1 MNVLRIW
8 DLRRGDHDDNR
19 SSPAGGSLG
28 SLALSTLLEVN
39 YLTAP
44 LAFLVLVIAPALV
57 VGISPSVVVT
67 YGHLFFDAVNRAATG
82 FAALTFF
89 VLLLGAALWMSRPLL
104 TAIFITSRHLNYTLI
119 FPIFV

>member
-1 MNVLRIW
+1 MNVLRIS

-28 SLALSTLLEVN
+28 GLVLSTVLEVN

-44 LAFLVLVIAPALV
+44 LAFLILVIAPALL
-57 VGISPSVVVT
+57 VGILPSIVVT
-67 YGHLFFDAVNRAATG
+67 YGRFLFDIVTHAATG

-89 VLLLGAALWMSRPLL
+89 VLLVGAALWM
-104 TAIFITSRHLNYTLI
+104 
-119 FPIFV
+119 